1 MNTLNNLKLQLD
13 DFFKRSKPQTIT
25 KIIDKEEFRFNK
37 SLFELEK
44 HLSDLKVKYQVNQK
58 LNSNIISDNILKS
71 FSLHSTFFRSND
83 YALSFLVFL
92 TLQENHDAEELLLIM
107 EQYIDKIKEK
117 LTFHDIV
124 TTDTGAT
131 RCFTNLRFAL
141 NEMRNYGL
149 IYSSITQNKKNCRS
163 ILPTPVGYL
172 ISLMVNEPDKFNVES
187 HLPKHGDSSNRFAA
201 PLYTALTGMKND
213 PVGSLNRLLEKYK
226 GIKPFE
232 DVLKKILEDY
242 YESVLQFIE
251 LTDKGW
257 KVDEKELEKSIKK
270 YYLNI
275 AKEVDFS
282 FSLKDVL
289 LNLLKPIPPQSNL
302 FGG

>member
-1 MNTLNNLKLQLD
+1 M
-13 DFFKRSKPQTIT
+13 
-25 KIIDKEEFRFNK
+25 
-37 SLFELEK
+37 
-44 HLSDLKVKYQVNQK
+44 
-58 LNSNIISDNILKS
+58 
-71 FSLHSTFFRSND
+71 
-83 YALSFLVFL
+83 
-92 TLQENHDAEELLLIM
+92 QENHDAEELLRVM
-107 EQYIDKIKEK
+107 ENYLDKIKNR

-149 IYSSITQNKKNCRS
+149 IYSSIIQNKKNCRS

-172 ISLMVNEPDKFNVES
+172 ISLIVSEPNNFDVVK
-187 HLPKHGDSSNRFAA
+187 HLPKHGDSSNRFVA
-201 PLYTALTGMKND
+201 PLYTALTSIKND
-213 PVGSLNRLLEKYK
+213 PVSFLNRLLEKYK

-232 DVLKKILEDY
+232 DLLKRILVDY

-275 AKEVDFS
+275 AKEVNVS
-282 FSLKDVL
+282 NSLKNVIT
-289 LNLLKPIPPQSNL
+289 NLLKPIPPQLNL
-302 FGG
+302 FEE

>member
-1 MNTLNNLKLQLD
+1 MNTLEILKLQLD
-13 DFFKRSKPQTIT
+13 DFFERSKPQTIT
-25 KIIDKEEFRFNK
+25 KIIDKDELYLNK

-44 HLSDLKVKYQVNQK
+44 HLSDLKVKYQVNQN
-58 LNSNIISDNILKS
+58 LNPKINSDHILES
-71 FSLHSTFFRSND
+71 FSLQSTFFRSND

-107 EQYIDKIKEK
+107 DQYIDKIKEK
-117 LTFHDIV
+117 LTFHDIA

-149 IYSSITQNKKNCRS
+149 IYSSITLNKKNCRS

-172 ISLMVNEPDKFNVES
+172 ISLMVNEPGKFNVEF

-201 PLYTALTGMKND
+201 PLYTALTRIKND
-213 PVGSLNRLLEKYK
+213 PVVFLNRLLEKYK

-232 DVLKKILEDY
+232 DLLKQIMEDY

-251 LTDKGW
+251 LTNKGW
-257 KVDEKELEKSIKK
+257 KVDEKELEKSIKT
-270 YYLNI
+270 YYSKI
-275 AKEVDFS
+275 TKEVNVS
-282 FSLKDVL
+282 NSLKNVL
-289 LNLLKPIPPQSNL
+289 IDLSKSKPT
-302 FGG
+302 